1 MSFKY
6 ASVTPVVD
14 LTDPCLK
21 SIPCEHQVDFSRT
34 LETFRFCIFLFLFL
48 FSGFLVA
55 ADLGDGLY
63 LCSVLSI
70 HFLRIEYILLVDH

>member
-14 LTDPCLK
+14 LTDPCMK
-21 SIPCEHQVDFSRT
+21 SVPCEHQVDFSRT
-34 LETFRFCIFLFLFL
+34 LETFGFCIFLFL